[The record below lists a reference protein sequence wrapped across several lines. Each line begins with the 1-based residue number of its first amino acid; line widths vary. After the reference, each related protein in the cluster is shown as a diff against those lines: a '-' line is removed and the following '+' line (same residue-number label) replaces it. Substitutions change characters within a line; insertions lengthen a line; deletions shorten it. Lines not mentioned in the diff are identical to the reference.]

1 MEKLTYL
8 EAIRTEI
15 RVRHYSYQTE
25 KSYLYWNRYFIRH
38 CNIRHGAD
46 ITPALIE
53 HFLCFLAVQCKV
65 SASTQKQALCAIVFA
80 CRYVLKIEPNKLQF
94 PYAKAPKRIPQV
106 LSNQEAKLIINH
118 LSGYHYLIG
127 AILFGSGLR
136 LKEALNLRIKDID
149 LSIKSIFVC
158 QGKGQKDRVCML
170 PNQLIDGLKPQMIH
184 VKKIHE
190 ADLADGF
197 GLASL
202 PISLI
207 RKYRSNASKFH
218 WQYIFPAS
226 RRCIHPSDNYVCR
239 HHIHPTAFS
248 RALRQATINSN
259 LVKRVTAHTFR
270 HSFATSLLL
279 KGHDIRTIQEL
290 LGHSDVKTT
299 EIYTHV
305 IGGHYTGVV
314 SPLDSL

>member
-1 MEKLTYL
+1 MGQATYI
-8 EAIRTEI
+8 EAIRAEI

-38 CNIRHGAD
+38 CNIRHGDD

-65 SASTQKQALCAIVFA
+65 SASTQKQALCAIIFA
-80 CRYVLKIEPNKLQF
+80 CRHVLKIETKELQF
-94 PYAKAPKRIPQV
+94 PYAKTPQRIPQV
-106 LSNQEAKLIINH
+106 LSSDEAKLIISF
-118 LSGYHYLIG
+118 LSNYHHLIG
-127 AILFGSGLR
+127 SILFGAGLR
-136 LKEALNLRIKDID
+136 LKEALRLRIKDID
-149 LSIKSIFVC
+149 LSTKSIFVY

-170 PNQLIDGLKPQMIH
+170 PNGLVDELTLQISH
-184 VKKIHE
+184 VKKIHDR
-190 ADLADGF
+190 DLAEGF

-207 RKYRSNASKFH
+207 KKYRSSAAKFH

-226 RRCIHPSDNYVCR
+226 RRCIHPSDKYVCR

-248 RALRQATINSN
+248 RELRKATTKSN
-259 LVKRVTAHTFR
+259 TNKRVTAHTFR

-299 EIYTHV
+299 QIYTHV
-305 IGGHYTGVV
+305 IGGHHTGVI
-314 SPLDSL
+314 SPLDNL

>member
-1 MEKLTYL
+1 MGQLTFL

-53 HFLCFLAVQCKV
+53 QFLCFLAVECEV

-80 CRYVLKIEPNKLQF
+80 CRHVLKIEPNELQF

-106 LSNQEAKLIINH
+106 LSNEEAKLIISN

-136 LKEALNLRIKDID
+136 LKEALKLRVKDID
-149 LSIKSIFVC
+149 LTTKSIFVYR
-158 QGKGQKDRVCML
+158 GKGQKDRACML
-170 PNQLIDGLKPQMIH
+170 PNGLIDVLKSQMNQ
-184 VKKIHE
+184 VKKLHE
-190 ADLADGF
+190 ADLSDGF

-226 RRCIHPSDNYVCR
+226 RRCMHPSDNYVCR

-248 RALRQATINSN
+248 RALRQATTNCGID
-259 LVKRVTAHTFR
+259 KRVTAHTFR

-305 IGGHYTGVV
+305 IGGHHTGVI